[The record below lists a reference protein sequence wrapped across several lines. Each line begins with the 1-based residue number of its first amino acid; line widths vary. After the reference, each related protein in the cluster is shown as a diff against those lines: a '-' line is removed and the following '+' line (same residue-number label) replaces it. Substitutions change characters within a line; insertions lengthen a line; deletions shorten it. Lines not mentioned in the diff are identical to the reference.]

1 MFPRKTRREL
11 FDPAESFGWNPAN
24 TFRCVSSVCA
34 TFRSYSYLP
43 NQRKVFPSGMT
54 SRSLVSTLCCL
65 NTSSS
70 SFPKSPPTTATTRTS
85 VKKLAE
91 IEKCEAEPPNIFS
104 RLPNGVSTASKAT
117 EPTTSRD
124 IEFGIWNLES
134 GIPIKNQNGRTWLC
148 YSLLLTVNRLRFT
161 YFRFRAAERLQIV
174 LSFCAKHALRMI
186 VDQLG

>member
-1 MFPRKTRREL
+1 MFPRNTRREL

-24 TFRCVSSVCA
+24 TFKCVSSVCA

-43 NQRKVFPSGMT
+43 NQRKVFPSGIT
-54 SRSLVSTLCCL
+54 SRSAVSTLCCL
-65 NTSSS
+65 NTLSS

-104 RLPNGVSTASKAT
+104 RLPNGVSTASNAT

-124 IEFGIWNLES
+124 IDYLESGIGIWNLGIWNFDFES
-134 GIPIKNQNGRTWLC
+134 ELKKRD
-148 YSLLLTVNRLRFT
+148 S
-161 YFRFRAAERLQIV
+161 A
-174 LSFCAKHALRMI
+174 
-186 VDQLG
+186 